1 MLRLDSFKV
10 VSDEGDLETMR
21 SDKDRMVMDK

>member
-1 MLRLDSFKV
+1 MLCLDSFKV

-21 SDKDRMVMDK
+21 SDEDRMAMDK